1 MNQPDVV
8 LFEKIYCWSQSN
20 TWCVHISSL
29 YTSSQSTGM
38 STCSN
43 DCNVCGKH
51 FKRLESHLSQNLAC
65 KSYYMSRGVNAA
77 ATVAPNIPNDSS
89 HVNTSH
95 VLQGASRSCLNLRSP
110 STYESHWILQ
120 LCNESSTPIAQC
132 RQRYQLGWMWWQ
144 NANDSRDHANLTE
157 ID

>member
-1 MNQPDVV
+1 MNRPDVV
-8 LFEKIYCWSQSN
+8 LF
-20 TWCVHISSL
+20 TCVPFSSL
-29 YTSSQSTGM
+29 FTSSQSTGM

-77 ATVAPNIPNDSS
+77 ATVAPNIPHDSS

-95 VLQGASRSCLNLRSP
+95 VLQGAARSCLNLRSP
-110 STYESHWILQ
+110 STYESHRILQ
-120 LCNESSTPIAQC
+120 FCNESSTPIAQC
-132 RQRYQLGWMWWQ
+132 RQRYQLGW
-144 NANDSRDHANLTE
+144 T
-157 ID
+157 